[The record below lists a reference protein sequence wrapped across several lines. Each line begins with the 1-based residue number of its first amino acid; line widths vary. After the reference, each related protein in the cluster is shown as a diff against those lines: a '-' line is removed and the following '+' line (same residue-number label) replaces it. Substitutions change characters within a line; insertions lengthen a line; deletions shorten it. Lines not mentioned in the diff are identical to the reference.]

1 MIIQGKV
8 RVPRLAE
15 QLVERPRLREL
26 IVELASSSQV
36 LTIYGAAGAGK
47 TTAVVEALPH
57 LDVPVAWLT
66 VDATDSSSDRLLAYL
81 QAVIGRHVPSAAAV
95 ASDALRQGIPHAE
108 AGGLLAEAA
117 GSSPLLVVLDAL
129 ERISPTGEAIDVIS
143 TLVRHAPPTLSII
156 LVSRRELRLD
166 LDTESAFGRVA
177 HLPAS
182 ELRFTIEEAAAAL
195 AIGGRELEPEKVVE
209 ITGGWVA
216 GVLFEA
222 HGNQDGLDAYLSTQV
237 LERLGAAEQRFLI
250 TTSLL
255 DEVTADGAKALGE
268 EAGAALL
275 TALNEAR
282 LPAAWDRSGRR
293 LRLFPCFR
301 NFLLRQFDRRPEA
314 ETAPIRE
321 ALAELLAGRGAS
333 SSPNSSHVRVRL
345 RDFGQPTIEVDGVE
359 VRARIKKSY
368 ELLAYLASRPS
379 RAAERDQLLDA
390 LFDGRS
396 DESTRSY
403 LRQATHRLREV
414 LPDDVVLAFEGTLL
428 RLNSKLVIASDSEQA
443 SELLARAA
451 RCPERERLEPLLEAL
466 ALLDG
471 GEYLAGV
478 TSSWVDER
486 REHFNDLAADARHEA
501 AQILFAEADYAQA
514 RRFAA
519 SVVHTDP
526 YRESTWRLLMK
537 IAKATG
543 DEDGVV
549 EAYRSCEEA
558 MAEIG
563 VTVSGTTESLLVTL
577 RS

>member
-1 MIIQGKV
+1 MIIQGKL

-15 QLVERPRLREL
+15 QLVKRPRLREL
-26 IVELASSSQV
+26 IAELASSSHV
-36 LTIYGAAGAGK
+36 LTLYAAAGAGK

-57 LDVPVAWLT
+57 VDVPVAWLT

-81 QAVIGRHVPSAAAV
+81 QAVIGRQVPPAATV

-117 GSSPLLVVLDAL
+117 GSSPLLLVLDAL
-129 ERISPTGEAIDVIS
+129 ERISPTGGAIDVIS
-143 TLVRHAPPTLSII
+143 ALVRYAPATLSII

-166 LDTESAFGRVA
+166 LDTESALGGVA

-195 AIGGRELEPEKVVE
+195 ALGGRELEPEKVVE

-222 HGNQDGLDAYLSTQV
+222 QGNYDGLDAYLATQV
-237 LERLGAAEQRFLI
+237 LETLEPAEQKFLI

-255 DEVTADGAKALGE
+255 DEVTADAAKALGE
-268 EAGAALL
+268 AAAAALL
-275 TALNEAR
+275 AALKGTQ
-282 LPAAWDRSGRR
+282 LPAAWDRSRRR
-293 LRLFPCFR
+293 LRCLPCFR
-301 NFLLRQFDRRPEA
+301 DFLLRQFDRRPET

-321 ALAELLAGRGAS
+321 ALADLLAGQGAS
-333 SSPNSSHVRVRL
+333 ASPNSSQMRVRL
-345 RDFGQPTIEVDGVE
+345 REFGQPTIEVDGVE

-451 RCPERERLEPLLEAL
+451 RCPERERLEILVDAL
-466 ALLDG
+466 ALVDR

-486 REHFNDLAADARHEA
+486 RQHFTDLAADARHEA
-501 AQILFAEADYAQA
+501 AKLLFSEADYGQA
-514 RRFAA
+514 KRFAA

-563 VTVSGTTESLLVTL
+563 VNVSATTESLLVTL